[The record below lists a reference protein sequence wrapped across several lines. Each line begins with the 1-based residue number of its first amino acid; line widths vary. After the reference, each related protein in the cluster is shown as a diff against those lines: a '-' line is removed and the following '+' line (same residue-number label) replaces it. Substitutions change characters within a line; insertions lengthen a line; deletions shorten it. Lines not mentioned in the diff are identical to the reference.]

1 MFGSPR
7 QEDSGVQEVKARL
20 GNIAR
25 LPLKKKKDGGWLG
38 DGSVHKVRAS
48 MRP

>member
-25 LPLKKKKDGGWLG
+25 LPLKKKMEGGWEMVQ
-38 DGSVHKVRAS
+38 SIKCVPA
-48 MRP
+48 